1 MTNNKPFV
9 QQSFERAFESVEK
22 IAYNPEWKQGDYFN
36 GACNHELQP
45 GQIVGATVEGQ
56 DARRMIL
63 VGTRCGTMVVFE
75 RYSPN
80 IGQPFVLVSN
90 SSAALRFILESGSMD
105 DSAFNRVVNPYKVDD
120 NVGSRLERI
129 FAGKAEVVC

>member
-1 MTNNKPFV
+1 MSNNKPFV
-9 QQSFERAFESVEK
+9 QQSFERAFESVDK
-22 IAYNPEWKQGDYFN
+22 VVYDAEWRQGDYFN
-36 GACNHELQP
+36 GACNAKLDP
-45 GQIVGATVEGQ
+45 GQIVGSTVPGQ
-56 DARRMIL
+56 DGRRMIL
-63 VGTRCGTMVVFE
+63 IGTRCGTMAVFE

-80 IGQPFVLVSN
+80 VGQPFVLVSN

-105 DSAFNRVVNPYKVDD
+105 DSAFNRVVNPYNVAD